1 MSLMPKFKY
10 AYAQVGA
17 KKFPFI
23 QLTNQS
29 SDTGA
34 DTYSQMYIALQ

>member
-1 MSLMPKFKY
+1 MSILPKFRY
-10 AYAQVGA
+10 AYAQVGS

-29 SDTGA
+29 SDSGA
-34 DTYSQMYIALQ
+34 DSYAQMYIAL